1 MYHRPGVVPDGD
13 TERIWGT
20 GKRQLALPL
29 IRPRLRSA
37 TFPQGKAFGMVLR
50 LRAYRPSSG
59 HFVATFPQG
68 KASLRRTQFDANLLL
83 P

>member
-1 MYHRPGVVPDGD
+1 MVLRPS
-13 TERIWGT
+13 
-20 GKRQLALPL
+20 AY
-29 IRPRLRSA
+29 RPSSGHFVA

-68 KASLRRTQFDANLLL
+68 KASLKRTQFDANLLL